1 MRWGLGP
8 VFFYECLANSRRWQT
23 YALRAA
29 GVAALLFAMTSI
41 ALSNLPTTGNLQ
53 RDYAFL
59 GQAYFYALIGV
70 ELTLV
75 ILVAPAA
82 TAGSIC
88 VDRAR
93 GTLAHMLMTDLS
105 DSEIVLGKLRARLMP
120 VFGLVACSWPV
131 MAISSLLGGI
141 DPVALVLAFAT
152 MVAVAVLGC
161 TMALTLSVWA
171 RKSHEVILATY
182 TLFIVVMLLYPIWSG
197 FSSAGRISSPP
208 EWTQLANP
216 FYVAFAPYSVPDRLG
231 FWDYF
236 GFFGVTLGASA
247 LLATLAVRK
256 TRPVACRG
264 TVEKSKGPR
273 IGLMGRIARWLP
285 GPSLDHSPVLWR
297 EWHRSRPSRW
307 MVILLTGLMGT
318 TGVLCLTGAIA
329 LWKNGVGQ
337 GPGSDWEE
345 AGMVSYMLHIIF
357 GLLMLSAVA
366 PTSMAEERQR
376 GSLDILAATALS
388 TRSIVV
394 GKWLGTFRLGVL
406 IALTPGVIA
415 LAMATARSNSSIPV
429 APGMP
434 PESYREI
441 LLGARIYGVILVFA
455 TIIGHGA
462 LITSIGL
469 ALAVWIKRQSRAI
482 AISVGLFV
490 MILMAWPFF
499 AFMVSMTNG
508 LRGQGLAALSPV
520 MACTNLLQVFAMR
533 QGGYSGDILWW
544 GSYWVVEVWVLALGL
559 LWLTVRTI
567 DACFDR
573 ISDHPW
579 RLPVR
584 AMVVMIVA
592 GMMGAGSLVWAI
604 SAWAEGIGEGMYA
617 QDLHGATAIEI
628 LGYTILLAVGL
639 ILVGTLSATSL
650 SAWRMRRR
658 AATLQEESHGRAPK
672 GLAAGEA
679 GRWSSGLDRWL
690 EADTTINPRGLIL
703 RRWWDAFR
711 LVLLLAIGPALLSIA
726 WATAHEKPRMIAK
739 NTTAASG
746 TPAMTYVR
754 ADESANLPGAVHLG
768 DRLVGVAL
776 LIATILVNGAAMAS
790 LGLAVATAIERPRL
804 ALTVTIGLSV
814 LLVLGVPL
822 YVFMSNPSYA
832 PVFTIWGFVMVAD
845 SLLAMLSTRV
855 TDGILTLSHWVAVWN
870 GVFIVLSIGLLWFT
884 IRTWQRRLLGVSQGQ
899 ATPELG
905 SEEQPPAI
913 EAAIIGD

>member
-1 MRWGLGP
+1 MRWGPGP
-8 VFFYECLANSRRWQT
+8 VFLYECVANSRRWQT
-23 YALRAA
+23 YALRAM

-41 ALSNLPTTGNLQ
+41 ALSNLPTTTGNLQ
-53 RDYAFL
+53 RDYAYL

-75 ILVAPAA
+75 MLVAPAA

-105 DSEIVLGKLRARLMP
+105 DSEIVLGKLGARLTP
-120 VFGLVACSWPV
+120 VLGLVACSWPV

-152 MVAVAVLGC
+152 MVAVALLGC
-161 TMALTLSVWA
+161 TMALALSVWA
-171 RKSHEVILATY
+171 RKSHEVIIATY
-182 TLFIVVMLLYPIWSG
+182 TLFIVVMLFYPIWLG
-197 FSSAGRISSPP
+197 FSSTGRISAPP
-208 EWTQLANP
+208 EWAQLANP

-247 LLATLAVRK
+247 LLAALAVWK

-264 TVEKSKGPR
+264 TAEKSRGPR

-307 MVILLTGLMGT
+307 IVILLTGLMGT
-318 TGVLCLTGAIA
+318 TGVLCITGAIA
-329 LWKNGVGQ
+329 IWKDGVSD
-337 GPGSDWEE
+337 GPASEWVA
-345 AGMVSYMLHIIF
+345 AGMISYVLHVLF

-388 TRSIVV
+388 TRAIVV

-406 IALTPGVIA
+406 IALAPGLIA
-415 LAMATARSNSSIPV
+415 LAMVTARSNSDSPV
-429 APGMP
+429 SPGMP
-434 PESYREI
+434 PEFYREI
-441 LLGARIYGVILVFA
+441 GLGSRIYGVFVLVA

-499 AFMVSMTNG
+499 AMMVSMANG
-508 LRGQGLAALSPV
+508 LRGMGLATLSPV
-520 MACTNLLQVFAMR
+520 VLCTTLINVFTVHRA
-533 QGGYSGDILWW
+533 GIAGDVLWW
-544 GSYWVVEVWVLALGL
+544 GTYWVVEVWVLAMGL

-567 DACFDR
+567 DGCFDR
-573 ISDHPW
+573 ISDRPW
-579 RLPVR
+579 RFPVQ

-592 GMMGAGSLVWAI
+592 ASIGAGSLVWAI
-604 SAWAEGIGEGMYA
+604 AAWAIGIGEGMFSEELRA
-617 QDLHGATAIEI
+617 ASAIEI
-628 LGYTILLAVGL
+628 LGYSILLAVGL

-650 SAWRMRRR
+650 SAWRMHRC
-658 AATLQEESHGRAPK
+658 AATLRGESHGPARE
-672 GLAAGEA
+672 GLADGEA
-679 GRWSSGLDRWL
+679 GHWPAGPDRWL

-726 WATAHEKPRMIAK
+726 WATAREKPRMVQQA
-739 NTTAASG
+739 TTAAAG
-746 TPAMTYVR
+746 APTITYVE
-754 ADESANLPGAVHLG
+754 ADDSSKRIGAVHLG
-768 DRLVGVAL
+768 DRLIDVAL
-776 LIATILVNGAAMAS
+776 LIATILAHGAATVS

-804 ALTVTIGLSV
+804 ALSHARPGGVPDARGTAVPVHEQCVQRADLHD
-814 LLVLGVPL
+814 LGVRHGRGFATRRARHAHHGRQPDPEPL
-822 YVFMSNPSYA
+822 GGGLERVCHRPEHRDVVVHDPCMA
-832 PVFTIWGFVMVAD
+832 AATRRPVEGPGD
-845 SLLAMLSTRV
+845 S
-855 TDGILTLSHWVAVWN
+855 
-870 GVFIVLSIGLLWFT
+870 
-884 IRTWQRRLLGVSQGQ
+884 
-899 ATPELG
+899 
-905 SEEQPPAI
+905 
-913 EAAIIGD
+913 